1 MSGRSAGLETIKGR
15 SGPWGGGEFGSI
27 DDGPSVPPRTS
38 PTNTVQ
44 MLMR

>member
-1 MSGRSAGLETIKGR
+1 MVSQLAWRPSRGGVVR
-15 SGPWGGGEFGSI
+15 GGGEFGSI

>member
-1 MSGRSAGLETIKGR
+1 MVGQLAWRPSRGGVVRG
-15 SGPWGGGEFGSI
+15 GGGEFGSI